1 MIVDARHVPDA
12 SVLECDVCIV
22 GAGAAGITIAREF
35 LGRPVQ
41 VVLLESGWLKPD
53 AETQSLYAGEVSE
66 RRYFDLDA
74 ARSRYFG
81 GTTNVW
87 TGECRPLD
95 AQDFERRDWVPDSG
109 WPFGLDELL
118 PFYKEAQSVCQLGP
132 YGYTADDWRGH
143 GVRPMAIEGGRIQS
157 YAFQYSPPTR
167 FGAVYRNELR
177 QARNVVT
184 YLGANVVDL
193 ETPAPAQR
201 VSAVKVACL
210 TGTSFRVAARAFVLA
225 TGGIENARILL
236 LADRVQPAGLGN
248 GHDLVGRY
256 FMEHIYLDAAAEI
269 RAPTGAI
276 GEFYTSGHW
285 VDGRR
290 VRGIL
295 GLDPAVRRRERLT
308 NYCGVI
314 VEPRASM
321 LTRLRNAI
329 ADVRAKA
336 APRTYHLKNVMEQA
350 PNADSRVT
358 LGQDR
363 DRLGCRRPVLRWRLS
378 SIDKSTAHRAH
389 AILGEE
395 LTRSGV
401 GHMTSTMGGEADPW
415 PTSVRGARHHMG
427 TTRMH
432 ADPRRGVVDADC
444 RVHGIANLYVAGSSV
459 FPTVGAANPTLT
471 IVALALRL
479 ARHLQNRLAESGT
492 GR

>member
-1 MIVDARHVPDA
+1 MIVDARSVPDA
-12 SVLECDVCIV
+12 SVIDCDVCIV

-35 LGRPVQ
+35 LGRPVR
-41 VVLLESGWLKPD
+41 VVLLESGWLTPD
-53 AETQSLYAGEVSE
+53 TETQSLYAGEVTE
-66 RRYFDLDA
+66 RPYFDLDA

-81 GTTNVW
+81 GTTNLW

-95 AQDFERRDWVPDSG
+95 AQDFEQRDWVPHSG

-118 PFYKEAQSVCQLGP
+118 PFYREAQSVCQLGP

-143 GVRPMAIEGGRIQS
+143 GVRPMAIASERIQS
-157 YAFQYSPPTR
+157 FAFQYSPPTR
-167 FGAVYRNELR
+167 FGAVYRNEVR
-177 QARNVVT
+177 QAPIVVA
-184 YLGANVVDL
+184 YLGANAVDL
-193 ETPAPAQR
+193 ETPTPPQR

-210 TGTSFRVAARAFVLA
+210 AGTSFRVAARAFVLA
-225 TGGIENARILL
+225 TGGIENARLL
-236 LADRVQPAGLGN
+236 LLSDRVQPAGLGN

-269 RAPTGAI
+269 RAARGAI
-276 GEFYTSGHW
+276 SDFYTSGHW

-295 GLDPAVRRRERLT
+295 GLTPELRRREHLT

-314 VEPRASM
+314 VEPSSNL

-329 ADVRAKA
+329 ADVRAKPT
-336 APRTYHLKNVMEQA
+336 PRTYLVKNVMEQA
-350 PNADSRVT
+350 PNSDSRVT
-358 LGQDR
+358 LGPDR
-363 DRLGCRRPVLRWRLS
+363 DRLGCRRTVLRWRLS
-378 SIDKSTAHRAH
+378 TVDKFTAHRAH

-395 LTRSGV
+395 LARSGL
-401 GHMTSTMGGEADPW
+401 GQMTSAMGREADPW

-459 FPTVGAANPTLT
+459 FPTSGAANPTLT

-479 ARHLQNRLAESGT
+479 ARHLENRLV
-492 GR
+492 